1 MGGLSIKANHTV
13 KRQTDEGNNS
23 TVALKNGLGL
33 VRLLSDEGPMTTN
46 ELALRLSL
54 RHDTAARLLKTL
66 EIHGFVEQSRFAQR
80 FQPGRTASALSEK
93 FLRETPVSE
102 IARSVLQALAD
113 RHNATCILAVDD
125 AGEALSLVVC
135 NGLNRVSS
143 PCCHVGSAYPLT
155 KTAAGH
161 ALLFTTRSETDDT
174 DESTSHT
181 SAETEALRESF
192 CFFRASGCFRLMLQ
206 EEKLLLL
213 AAPLHLNNA
222 VLAMEIILPADAR
235 SACNS
240 AGTMKDLLAAV
251 ELVQR
256 KCAAMGV
263 RYLEDS

>member
-1 MGGLSIKANHTV
+1 M
-13 KRQTDEGNNS
+13 KRQTDEGSSS

-46 ELALRLSL
+46 ELAQRLSL

-66 EIHGFVEQSRFAQR
+66 EIHGFVEQSRFAER

-161 ALLFTTRSETDDT
+161 ALLFTTRGEAEDVEQIEEPTTTD
-174 DESTSHT
+174 
-181 SAETEALRESF
+181 TEALRESF
-192 CFFRASGCFRLMLQ
+192 CFFRASGCFRLML
-206 EEKLLLL
+206 EEEDVLLM

-222 VLAMEIILPADAR
+222 VLALEIVLPASAR
-235 SACNS
+235 SERDS
-240 AGTMKDLLAAV
+240 AGPMKDLLAAV
-251 ELVQR
+251 ELIQR